1 MKKNNY
7 LYEEMMQDIAVIVK
21 HRINEAYDNQ
31 LLEEYGAK
39 DIFNDVMKE
48 ATKEGKIFY
57 THLKKFIIYVI
68 KKLQETNKYKQA
80 EKMMNAYVQKIQK
93 YINEHKKITPRRM
106 LKITVTVLAIYGGV
120 SMVQDCKSL
129 IKSLQNNVETYEQTT
144 EDIPDT
150 QQENITVDEPED
162 FVIDVKDEAK
172 QALSVKH
179 VSQKDINNS
188 PANKFEHDKNFNFKS
203 SDSAREFIKKHEM
216 LLLYPYYAN
225 ESEEKQGKVTI
236 GYGHVVLETD
246 GALYQQIQQ
255 LKKKGLIKQS
265 FTRDKKT
272 GKLILNPKHCKPII
286 TKAQANKL
294 FLKDIKIAE
303 DRAYKALQ
311 DMPTDDDNVKCY
323 MLYNQKI
330 RDGLTSL
337 CYNAGNLK
345 HDKYSFITKG
355 LAKCRYDYK
364 NQKINSGDYNVSFSY
379 FKNIK
384 DNPNRRNEEYK
395 LFFMNANKSMS

>member
-1 MKKNNY
+1 M
-7 LYEEMMQDIAVIVK
+7 
-21 HRINEAYDNQ
+21 
-31 LLEEYGAK
+31 
-39 DIFNDVMKE
+39 
-48 ATKEGKIFY
+48 
-57 THLKKFIIYVI
+57 
-68 KKLQETNKYKQA
+68 
-80 EKMMNAYVQKIQK
+80 
-93 YINEHKKITPRRM
+93 
-106 LKITVTVLAIYGGV
+106 
-120 SMVQDCKSL
+120 
-129 IKSLQNNVETYEQTT
+129 
-144 EDIPDT
+144 
-150 QQENITVDEPED
+150 
-162 FVIDVKDEAK
+162 KDEAK
-172 QALSVKH
+172 QTLSVKH
-179 VSQKDINNS
+179 VSQEDINNS

-203 SDSAREFIKKHEM
+203 SNSAREFIKKHEM

-225 ESEEKQGKVTI
+225 EAEEKQGKVTI

-265 FTRDKKT
+265 FTRDRKT
-272 GKLILNPKHCKPII
+272 GKLILNPKHVNPII

-294 FLKDIKIAE
+294 FLKDIKIEE

-364 NQKINSGDYNVSFSY
+364 NQKINPGDYNVSFSY